1 MEKETYEVP
10 VLDVELFL
18 NDDIIATSN
27 CPLDCPSDGL
37 ECLTDYCRKE
47 TPDVN

>member
-18 NDDIIATSN
+18 NDDIITTS

-37 ECLTDYCRKE
+37 ECLTDYCRKV
-47 TPDVN
+47 TPEVN